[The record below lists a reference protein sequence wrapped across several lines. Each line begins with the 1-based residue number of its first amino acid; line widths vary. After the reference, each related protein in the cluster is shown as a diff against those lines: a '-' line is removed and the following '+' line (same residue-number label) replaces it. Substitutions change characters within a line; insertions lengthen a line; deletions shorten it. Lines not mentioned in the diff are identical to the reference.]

1 MAAQDSFEINPG
13 EQLRELLQKLIPFEP
28 SAKMSFIDRIDN
40 TLIAD
45 GEFARLAY
53 ASCLNYLIRRLI
65 TTSEFL
71 KRKYSGDQFRSDEYV
86 QVIRRFIRD
95 YTRIS
100 PAQVEPMLSLILA
113 CLEEE
118 TVRQIKPRKIV
129 YAQKPNELTCIVISV
144 VVR

>member
-28 SAKMSFIDRIDN
+28 SAKMSFIERIDN

-71 KRKYSGDQFRSDEYV
+71 KRKYSEDQFRSDEY
-86 QVIRRFIRD
+86 RFRSGINSWPIGGND
-95 YTRIS
+95 SGFVRI
-100 PAQVEPMLSLILA
+100 ALGD
-113 CLEEE
+113 
-118 TVRQIKPRKIV
+118 
-129 YAQKPNELTCIVISV
+129 
-144 VVR
+144 